1 MLRLLALL
9 ALAAAT
15 IWALAGWM
23 WRRRGGGGPQVD
35 ARREEP
41 RVLNTDP
48 RALDARLRKVE
59 RELDDLRRRIGPPPR
74 A

>member
-9 ALAAAT
+9 ALVAGA
-15 IWALAGWM
+15 WALGAWIQ
-23 WRRRGGGGPQVD
+23 RRVGRNRPQVD
-35 ARREEP
+35 SQREEP

-59 RELDDLRRRIGPPPR
+59 REIDDLRRRDDSSR
-74 A
+74 S

>member
-9 ALAAAT
+9 ALVAGA
-15 IWALAGWM
+15 WALGM
-23 WRRRGGGGPQVD
+23 WIQRRIGRGRAQVD
-35 ARREEP
+35 SRPEEP

-59 RELDDLRRRIGPPPR
+59 REIDDLRGRGDPPDS
-74 A
+74 